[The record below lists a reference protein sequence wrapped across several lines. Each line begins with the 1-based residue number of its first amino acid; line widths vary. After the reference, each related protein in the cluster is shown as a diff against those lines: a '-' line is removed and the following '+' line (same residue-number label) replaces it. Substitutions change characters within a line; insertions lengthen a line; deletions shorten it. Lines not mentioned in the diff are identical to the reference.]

1 MGIFHDRLLPVTPE
15 TFRAEV
21 LEAKAPVLLL
31 FCTSWHK
38 PSQMAIT
45 ELEYV
50 QDRHPGVK
58 LCKVDGGD
66 YPELMAQCRVLMM
79 PTTLCFY
86 KGRPVC
92 RATGLRTSFVLEKM
106 LPADFQED
114 RLHTLL
120 EVTEDTFGTEVL
132 EAEGPVLVLFY
143 AGGDRISKMQMP
155 ELQSLF
161 DKHEGL
167 KICKVDCEE
176 HPALMGEYS
185 ILLPPTTVA
194 FRNGK
199 AVRRSTGLRTREDLE
214 RLVSLACAAE
224 TGSVL

>member
-1 MGIFHDRLLPVTPE
+1 MGIFHDRLMPITPE
-15 TFRAEV
+15 NFRAEV
-21 LEAKAPVLLL
+21 LEAKSPVLLL

-38 PSQMAIT
+38 PSKMAIT

-79 PTTLCFY
+79 PTTICYYQGQSL
-86 KGRPVC
+86 C
-92 RATGLRTSFVLEKM
+92 RATGLRTSEVLEKM

-114 RLHTLL
+114 KLHTLL
-120 EVTEDTFGTEVL
+120 EVAEDTFDAEVL
-132 EAEGPVLVLFY
+132 QAAGPVLVLFY
-143 AGGDRISKMQMP
+143 AGGDRVSKMQMP
-155 ELQSLF
+155 ELQYLL
-161 DKHEGL
+161 DKHEDL

-176 HPALMGEYS
+176 HPDLMVKYN
-185 ILLPPTTVA
+185 ILRPPTTVA

-199 AVRRSTGLRTREDLE
+199 SVRRSTGLRTRDDLE
-214 RLVSLACAAE
+214 RLLSL
-224 TGSVL
+224 V